1 MPLQD
6 HQLAAGV
13 RIQLWINDAVEEI
26 LRHENSDRF
35 LGWARNHFSRYV
47 DEDIVPDIDQESA
60 RAVGVH
66 LGRALWNVVPL
77 PSNQFRPQPLPDPG
91 RNDPCFCGS
100 GIKYKRCCGQVS
112 APAIPASIE
121 FLHFVLRHFE
131 QEQILSLLAA
141 KQIPV
146 SAVADL
152 ADSYLED
159 DLAERAVS
167 LLEGLLDSKAK
178 RDDPEMIRA
187 MFLLCDGYEVLDAPE
202 RKLDFL
208 KRMTRENTAMP
219 FRSNAWQRLAA
230 VYADAGNWEKA
241 WDAIRNAKQDDPRD
255 DGIDVLE
262 VHLLLSYGNAD
273 EAQARARAW
282 LQGTRSDPPA
292 ISEGG
297 IAFMERVALNP
308 EGALE
313 EFDEQIANED
323 LELSYELVPW
333 LDKVAARPLPHYR
346 LITQSGVS
354 ESTGD
359 ASVAQTPN
367 TVKSESS
374 GGESAFMLSPPG
386 SVSTVE
392 QQWKDYFP
400 AENATSMQDLS
411 AWEVDPWEE
420 EVRSEWISFLESH
433 PQTYDSIR
441 ILDDVSSALLEL
453 DYIADD
459 EGDEEYFDK
468 QLEAVL
474 QRSRA
479 MIKQALI
486 GSPDATLPWANSA
499 NRPAVRT
506 FARLAGIAIRRKD
519 WPAAQMYAMELLAL
533 NPTDDHGLR
542 MFVADSY
549 VSTGANEAML
559 ELVQRFPEDDHASLR
574 YGEGLALFRLGRT
587 EEAEVALRRAVR
599 ACPRVAQYL
608 LTDEAELKL
617 VSFEFSSDEDE
628 DAWYYQNRM
637 RPLWTETPG
646 ALATLKK
653 IAAQSE
659 LAK

>member
-47 DEDIVPDIDQESA
+47 DEAIVPEINQESA

-77 PSNQFRPQPLPDPG
+77 PSNQFRPQPLPEPG

-100 GIKYKRCCGQVS
+100 GDKYKRCCGQVS

-121 FLHFVLRHFE
+121 FLHYVLRHFE

-146 SAVADL
+146 SAVVDL
-152 ADSYLED
+152 ADAYLED
-159 DLAERAVS
+159 DLPERAVP
-167 LLEGLLDSKAK
+167 LLEGLLESKAK

-208 KRMTRENTAMP
+208 KQMTREKTAMS
-219 FRSNAWQRLAA
+219 FRSNAWQRLAT

-241 WDAIRNAKQDDPRD
+241 WDAVHHAKQDDPRD
-255 DGIDVLE
+255 DGIGVLE
-262 VHLLLSYGNAD
+262 VHLLLSYGNAE

-282 LQGTRSDPPA
+282 LQGTRSVPPA
-292 ISEGG
+292 VSENG

-308 EGALE
+308 EGALDE
-313 EFDEQIANED
+313 LDEQIAEED
-323 LELSYELVPW
+323 QELSYELVPW
-333 LDKVAARPLPHYR
+333 LEEVAARPLPHYR
-346 LITQSGVS
+346 LVAHA
-354 ESTGD
+354 GD
-359 ASVAQTPN
+359 PAPASSNPASDTSSN
-367 TVKSESS
+367 VKSENS
-374 GGESAFMLSPPG
+374 GKESAFTLSSPD
-386 SVSTVE
+386 SVATVE
-392 QQWKDYFP
+392 EQWKDYFP
-400 AENATSMQDLS
+400 GENATSTLDPG
-411 AWEVDPWEE
+411 AWEVDPWDEG
-420 EVRSEWISFLESH
+420 VRNNWISFLESH
-433 PQTYDSIR
+433 PQTYDSVR

-459 EGDEEYFDK
+459 EGDEEYFDE

-479 MIKQALI
+479 IIKQALSV
-486 GSPDATLPWANSA
+486 SPDATLPWANPA

-519 WPAAQMYAMELLAL
+519 WSAAQVYAMELLAL

-549 VSTGANEAML
+549 VSAGANEAML
-559 ELVQRFPEDDHASLR
+559 ELVRRFPQDDHASLR

-587 EEAEVALRRAVR
+587 EEAEAALQRAVR

-617 VSFEFSSDEDE
+617 SSFEFSSDEDE

-637 RPLWTETPG
+637 RSLWNETPG
-646 ALATLKK
+646 ALATLEK
-653 IAAQSE
+653 ITSQSE